1 MILLVLGVLLWV
13 LAHLFRRLAPD
24 MRARMG
30 NAGKGAVALALVISV
45 VMMVIGYRSAEGAAF
60 WFRHPATVGIN
71 NLLMLAALY
80 FTSPG
85 PKKGALFYKMRHP
98 MLFGFALWTL
108 AHLLVNGDVPSFI
121 LFGGLGAW
129 AVVSMVIINRAE
141 PNWTPP
147 AKGSIG
153 KDAMFLA
160 ISVVLLGAIGWLHSA
175 LGYATFG

>member
-1 MILLVLGVLLWV
+1 MLLLIVGVLIWAV
-13 LAHLFRRLAPD
+13 AHWFKRLAPNV
-24 MRARMG
+24 RAGMG
-30 NAGKGAVALALVISV
+30 DKGKGLVALALLVSV
-45 VMMVIGYRSAEGAAF
+45 VLMVIGYRSAEGAVF
-60 WFRHPATVGIN
+60 WGRHPATVGVN
-71 NLLMLAALY
+71 NLLMIAALY
-80 FTSPG
+80 LTSPG
-85 PKKGALFYKMRHP
+85 PKKGALFYRMRHP
-98 MLFGFALWTL
+98 MLTGFVLWAL

-129 AVVSMVIINRAE
+129 AIASMVIINRAE
-141 PNWTPP
+141 PSWTPP